1 MMQDPTF
8 WVAVGFAV
16 FIVGIIYLKLPAMIG
31 KALDER
37 GAKIRS
43 ELEQA
48 RKLREDAQALFVD
61 YQRRQREA
69 QKEAEEIVAHA
80 KAEAARMLTEAEADI
95 AASIV
100 RRRKLAETKIAQAEA
115 TALKEV
121 REAAVDLAIAGATAV
136 LKTQMQGPAGQTTMD
151 KAIADIGR
159 HLH

>member
-1 MMQDPTF
+1 MFSDPTF
-8 WVAVGFAV
+8 WVAVGFALFV
-16 FIVGIIYLKLPAMIG
+16 VGVIYLKVPAMLG

-48 RKLREDAQALFVD
+48 RRLREDAQALFVD

-69 QKEAEEIVAHA
+69 QKEAEDIVAHA
-80 KAEAARMLTEAEADI
+80 KEEAARMLSEAEAEI

-115 TALKEV
+115 AALKDV
-121 REAAVDLAIAGATAV
+121 REAAVDLAIAGASAV
-136 LKTQMQGPAGQTTMD
+136 LKSQMQGPAGQAAMD